1 MPKIYVLGV
10 LVGHILVLA
19 IMDTEVWSRGA
30 KIIPQEDLIEPKPNK
45 RRHSIDF
52 RFVNVID
59 TMTWL

>member
-30 KIIPQEDLIEPKPNK
+30 KIIPKEDLIEPKPNK

-52 RFVNVID
+52 
-59 TMTWL
+59 